1 MEELSI
7 QFFPPGR
14 TNSAP
19 LKSVNKEAEGP
30 SSYDG
35 YAGSRDGRLDL
46 EGVGVMKYDSI
57 QSPEKIGNPS
67 STLFRTT

>member
-1 MEELSI
+1 MEEVSI

-19 LKSVNKEAEGP
+19 LKSANKEAEGP
-30 SSYDG
+30 SLYNG

-46 EGVGVMKYDSI
+46 EDVDVMKYDSI
-57 QSPEKIGNPS
+57 QIIPNKNPLAQVFH
-67 STLFRTT
+67 TR